1 MVAPAR
7 ALGQVA
13 PWASRSFNIFTTA
26 RLSLYGYG
34 LAIVYAAALTRF
46 YLAGAWIVDGSGAP
60 IYSDFTDAWVAGWHA
75 LTADA
80 SQLYDSNEF
89 VRIQKAVL
97 GANDIFYPNWPYPPT
112 FFLVLAPL
120 SMLPYPYAFFTW
132 DVATLLACL
141 VVVYLIVRRPAAIAL
156 VLASPFTV
164 WNFLAGQNGLLTA
177 SLLGGSL
184 FFLEKRPV
192 VAGAMIGCLTYK
204 PQFGILIPVALVAA
218 RQWRALA
225 SAVVAV
231 AVLAAVSIFLF
242 GADAWATFPNGLVGQ
257 SNLNLRAGADSNWG
271 YLQTVYGLIRNL
283 HGPAS
288 VGWLAQG
295 FAALAAAIIVW
306 ILWQSPARYP
316 LKAATLAAAALIAT
330 PYAFAYDMAA
340 LAIPVAFLAK
350 DQIGAG
356 MLRGEQTIMIA
367 LFGVTAATLL
377 VLGDRAGH
385 ITFGGA
391 QLGPFVVVTLLAVT
405 LRRAFYHTRQPS
417 LPGVPQGA
425 LADEPT

>member
-1 MVAPAR
+1 MSGAVAS
-7 ALGQVA
+7 LSTSA
-13 PWASRSFNIFTTA
+13 PQSANIFTSS
-26 RLSLYGYG
+26 RLNLYGYG
-34 LAIVYAAALTRF
+34 LAIIYAAALIHF
-46 YLAGAWIVDGSGAP
+46 YLAGAWIIDGSGAP
-60 IYSDFTDAWVAGWHA
+60 LYGDFTDGWVAGWHA
-75 LTADA
+75 LNADA
-80 SQLYDSNEF
+80 SQLYDSDKF
-89 VRIQKAVL
+89 VSIQRAMI
-97 GANDIFYPNWPYPPT
+97 GARDYFYPNWPYPPT
-112 FFLVLAPL
+112 FFLILAPL
-120 SMLPYPYAFFTW
+120 STLPYASAFLTW
-132 DVATLLACL
+132 DVATLLGCV
-141 VVVYLIVRRPAAIAL
+141 VVVYLIVRRPPAIAL

-164 WNFLAGQNGLLTA
+164 WNFLAGQNGFLTA

-316 LKAATLAAAALIAT
+316 LKAATLSAAALIAT

-340 LAIPVAFLAK
+340 LAIPVAFLVK
-350 DQIGAG
+350 DQIGCG
-356 MLRGEQTIMIA
+356 MLRGEQTIMVA
-367 LFGVTAATLL
+367 LFSATVATLV
-377 VLGDRAGH
+377 VLGDNAGH
-385 ITFGGA
+385 VTFGGV
-391 QLGPFVVVTLLAVT
+391 QLGPLVVVTLLAVT
-405 LRRAFYHTRQPS
+405 LRRAFYSTRQA
-417 LPGVPQGA
+417 VFA
-425 LADEPT
+425 